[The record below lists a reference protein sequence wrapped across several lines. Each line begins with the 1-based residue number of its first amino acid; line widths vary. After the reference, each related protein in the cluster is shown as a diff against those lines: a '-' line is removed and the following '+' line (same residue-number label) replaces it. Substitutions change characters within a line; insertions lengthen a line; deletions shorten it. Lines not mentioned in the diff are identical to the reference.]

1 MSLPFEIKP
10 KIILASAS
18 PRRKQIFNELGLKP
32 LIIPVEIDEYNH
44 LGLSPVE
51 YSMDL
56 ANKKAAA
63 IAGNHPGKIIV
74 GADTIVVYN
83 NKILEKPKNKEDAY
97 KMLTALSGR
106 NHEVISGVNIK
117 IGNQQITF
125 NENTKVYFKELSSTE
140 INWYLDSGEPFDK
153 AGSYGIQ
160 GLGRILISKIEGCYF
175 NVVGFP
181 IHRFYIELK
190 ALMEKWENGK
200 I

>member
-1 MSLPFEIKP
+1 
-10 KIILASAS
+10 
-18 PRRKQIFNELGLKP
+18 
-32 LIIPVEIDEYNH
+32 
-44 LGLSPVE
+44 
-51 YSMDL
+51 MDL

>member
-51 YSMDL
+51 YAMDL

>member
-1 MSLPFEIKP
+1 M
-10 KIILASAS
+10 
-18 PRRKQIFNELGLKP
+18 
-32 LIIPVEIDEYNH
+32 
-44 LGLSPVE
+44 
-51 YSMDL
+51 
-56 ANKKAAA
+56 
-63 IAGNHPGKIIV
+63 
-74 GADTIVVYN
+74 
-83 NKILEKPKNKEDAY
+83 PKNKEDAY